1 MLLVKT
7 LIYRPI
13 NDKLFLNNMFH
24 LKLRKM
30 EATVT
35 MSKASTDA
43 KTREMNIKAQQAAKA
58 DIKKEISHNIVTGK
72 PLTTIKSEDFDVEKN
87 AIGVKQH
94 NTGKP
99 KPKAGA
105 APKTTAPAKKEAKP
119 KLSEK
124 IDELISKAG
133 KWEDLIASANQFCVD
148 NGLKSRVTIGSFHTQ
163 VNWRRKVQ
171 KQTEYAIDR
180 KFTDKGIEKIAKPKK

>member
-1 MLLVKT
+1 
-7 LIYRPI
+7 
-13 NDKLFLNNMFH
+13 
-24 LKLRKM
+24 M

-58 DIKKEISHNIVTGK
+58 DIKKEISHNIVTGN
-72 PLTTIKSEDFDVEKN
+72 PLTTIKSEDFDVENN

-105 APKTTAPAKKEAKP
+105 APKTTATPKKEAKP

-124 IDELISKAG
+124 IDELIAKAG

-171 KQTEYAIDR
+171 KQAEYALDR
-180 KFTDKGIEKIAKPKK
+180 KFTEKGIEKIAKPKK